1 MSNKI
6 NFKYMVKVIET
17 RHGRTQMRCLNLP
30 ATGDT
35 LVVAPNFKK
44 ERIQFIIIGEQIAEQ
59 IAANKE
65 TRKNVFNRIKEEYKL
80 YRATL

>member
-1 MSNKI
+1 
-6 NFKYMVKVIET
+6 MVKVIET

>member
-1 MSNKI
+1 MI
-6 NFKYMVKVIET
+6 KVIET

-35 LVVAPNFKK
+35 LVVAPKFKGT
-44 ERIQFIIIGEQIAEQ
+44 RIQFIIVGEQIAEQ
-59 IAANKE
+59 IAADKE
-65 TRKNVFNRIKEEYKL
+65 TRKAVYKNIKEHYEL

>member
-1 MSNKI
+1 
-6 NFKYMVKVIET
+6 MVKVIET

-44 ERIQFIIIGEQIAEQ
+44 ERIQFIIVGKQIAEQ
-59 IAANKE
+59 IAANKKI
-65 TRKNVFNRIKEEYKL
+65 RKTVFNRIKEEYKL